1 MLDILNKTKDSD
13 MVMLVGR
20 VLLALVYFLGALN
33 WLITMNPPIGFIAS
47 KGLPAAA
54 LLGWL
59 ALIFKLGGSIML
71 IVGFKT
77 RIGAAML
84 VVFTIITA
92 FVFHTPA
99 AVWPIDGTFLKEL
112 CMIGGLL
119 ILMTTGPG
127 KYSLD
132 GEG

>member
-1 MLDILNKTKDSD
+1 MLDILDKTKNNDRI
-13 MVMLVGR
+13 MLVGR
-20 VLLALVYFLGALN
+20 ILLALVYFFGALN
-33 WLITMNPPIGFIAS
+33 WLVTMNPPIGFIAS
-47 KGLPAAA
+47 KGLPATA
-54 LLGWL
+54 LLGWV
-59 ALIFKLGGSIML
+59 ALIVKLAGSAML

-92 FVFHTPA
+92 TIFHTPEA
-99 AVWPIDGTFLKEL
+99 LWPIDGTFLKEL

-119 ILMTTGPG
+119 LLMTTGPG

-132 GEG
+132 GED